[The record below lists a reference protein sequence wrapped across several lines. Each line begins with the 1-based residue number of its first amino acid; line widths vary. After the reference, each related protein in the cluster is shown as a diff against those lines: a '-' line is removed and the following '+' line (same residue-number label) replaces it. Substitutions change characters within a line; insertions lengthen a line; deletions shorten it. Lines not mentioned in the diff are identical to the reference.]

1 MPDNKTHASGS
12 GGIFFFFGDD
22 SSYKILNAD
31 RTYYNTAIIRIR
43 KGVQDHR
50 MRIIAIGIGGAGC
63 RIVNSL
69 YAIDRKSSKVA
80 CVQGLAVDVDE
91 ETIKQLTA
99 LPENARMC
107 FSALEPG
114 TPDSSGAERQTAPID
129 INEIISRIQNM
140 ENGENDAIVFCCG
153 LGGSMV
159 DVAPHIIA
167 GLRSSIVE
175 PIFGL
180 VTLPCLAEGERISG
194 KAADDIEMLSSLL
207 DGIILFDNE
216 TWYKKIKAEKAH
228 LPAKE
233 MGFAEKIGLKKS
245 EKPLPP
251 AQATYQ
257 NLNEAIVRRIGLM
270 LRAGEFRADGG
281 IDLAEVVLDSGEVLN
296 TMKGMGFITIGYAVE
311 KLPRDPLRFLSWL
324 KPAGIFDEEQK
335 KKASRI
341 VELAK
346 QAIYHEIS
354 TPCDLTSAHKALV
367 LVAGPSQELS
377 MKGFMTVRKWIDRS
391 IAGLETR
398 SGDYPIVNTKNVAII
413 VMLSGLEN
421 IPRITELK
429 EIRSQSKPKKRAD
442 LDLSSEELEEK
453 DQKAVRDDMITLPVR
468 RARADDTGKRNP
480 AYDGPEGYDTFVPRR
495 EPIPQQKDVTTEGRE
510 RTPAVTFEV
519 PRAVPPR
526 RPVQVPGPISEGEDS
541 RPPDAVA
548 PTRRRVIVSP
558 AEKGYLHHPPSHS
571 LSTHGDLRTG
581 HKTAIPDR
589 SPRETPVQL
598 AGDEIPH
605 SKETE
610 RQRIERELRRQRTVA
625 MEGHPQKT
633 PPDAEKSRHKSQ
645 ETHIIQRSSQK
656 DRTGA
661 EKQTPLQRNN
671 TDELSGE
678 KRTIIIGKRKI
689 TAVVQGEPDPS
700 ATPAKTV
707 AASPEESVSFSDDN
721 GMSVEIRDRVFRARD
736 DIFEGKGIRKPTLP
750 QARDS
755 TLLHTDIRPKK
766 KTAAKVEGDNNEPQ
780 AVPQGKD
787 TVSVKKRPGPEKT

>member
-1 MPDNKTHASGS
+1 
-12 GGIFFFFGDD
+12 
-22 SSYKILNAD
+22 
-31 RTYYNTAIIRIR
+31 
-43 KGVQDHR
+43 

-80 CVQGLAVDVDE
+80 CVQALAVDVDE
-91 ETIKQLTA
+91 ETIKHLTA
-99 LPENARMC
+99 LPENSRMC
-107 FSALEPG
+107 FSAFDSGLPEIPG
-114 TPDSSGAERQTAPID
+114 DERQTAPID
-129 INEIISRIQNM
+129 INEIISRVQNL
-140 ENGENDAIVFCCG
+140 ETGENDAIVFCCG

-207 DGIILFDNE
+207 DGIIVFDNE
-216 TWYKKIKAEKAH
+216 TWHKKIKAQKAH

-233 MGFAEKIGLKKS
+233 KGFAEKIGWRKS
-245 EKPLPP
+245 EKPLPEG
-251 AQATYQ
+251 QATYS
-257 NLNEAIVRRIGLM
+257 NLNSAIVRRIGLM

-311 KLPRDPLRFLSWL
+311 KLPHDPLRFLSWL

-429 EIRSQSKPKKRAD
+429 EIRSQSKPKKRTD
-442 LDLSSEELEEK
+442 TDGSSEELLEK
-453 DQKAVRDDMITLPVR
+453 DQKTIRDDMITLPAR
-468 RARADDTGKRNP
+468 RARGDDTRH
-480 AYDGPEGYDTFVPRR
+480 
-495 EPIPQQKDVTTEGRE
+495 
-510 RTPAVTFEV
+510 RTPARDMSEGEESFITAAKSPVPQKEVIPEEEEQIPSVEPEV
-519 PRAVPPR
+519 PRQIPARSPAPVPE
-526 RPVQVPGPISEGEDS
+526 PVSEEEYGRAS
-541 RPPDAVA
+541 DAQA
-548 PTRRRVIVSP
+548 PARRRVIVAH
-558 AEKGYLHHPPSHS
+558 AETGHLHHPS
-571 LSTHGDLRTG
+571 LPPLSAHGSLRTG
-581 HKTAIPDR
+581 HKTGISNRPPVEIPARHPDE
-589 SPRETPVQL
+589 ETP
-598 AGDEIPH
+598 G

-610 RQRIERELRRQRTVA
+610 RQRIERELRRQRSIA
-625 MEGHPQKT
+625 IGGQSQKIPQH
-633 PPDAEKSRHKSQ
+633 AEKSPTAAQ
-645 ETHIIQRSSQK
+645 EKHVIQRSTHQ
-656 DRTGA
+656 DRTSTV
-661 EKQTPLQRNN
+661 TPVPGIGPA
-671 TDELSGE
+671 SSPGE
-678 KRTIIIGKRKI
+678 KRIVIVGKKKTSDIPQDDQDSASQREK
-689 TAVVQGEPDPS
+689 TGAVY
-700 ATPAKTV
+700 T
-707 AASPEESVSFSDDN
+707 EESASFPDDDV
-721 GMSVEIRDRVFRARD
+721 MSVEIRDRVFRARD
-736 DIFEGKGIRKPTLP
+736 EIFEGKSVRKTTLP

-755 TLLHTDIRPKK
+755 TLLHTELRPKK
-766 KTAAKVEGDNNEPQ
+766 RVPEREYADEDNSLAGQETPDP
-780 AVPQGKD
+780 A
-787 TVSVKKRPGPEKT
+787 SIKKRTIPE

>member
-1 MPDNKTHASGS
+1 
-12 GGIFFFFGDD
+12 
-22 SSYKILNAD
+22 
-31 RTYYNTAIIRIR
+31 
-43 KGVQDHR
+43 

-91 ETIKQLTA
+91 ETMKQLTA

-107 FSALEPG
+107 FSALDPG
-114 TPDSSGAERQTAPID
+114 TPDSPGRERQTAPID
-129 INEIISRIQNM
+129 INEIVSRIQNL
-140 ENGENDAIVFCCG
+140 ETGENDAIIFCCG

-167 GLRSSIVE
+167 GLRSSVVE

-207 DGIILFDNE
+207 DGIIVFDNE

-233 MGFAEKIGLKKS
+233 RGFAEKIGLKKS

-251 AQATYQ
+251 AQATFY

-270 LRAGEFRADGG
+270 LRAGEFKADGG

-311 KLPRDPLRFLSWL
+311 KLPHDPLRFLSWL

-367 LVAGPSQELS
+367 LIAGPSQELS

-429 EIRSQSKPKKRAD
+429 EIRSQSKPKKQAD
-442 LDLSSEELEEK
+442 PDLSSEELEEK
-453 DQKAVRDDMITLPVR
+453 DQKNIRDDMITLPVR
-468 RARADDTGKRNP
+468 RARAKDAGKRNHARDEP
-480 AYDGPEGYDTFVPRR
+480 EAYGTIVPIR
-495 EPIPQQKDVTTEGRE
+495 EPIPQKDVTTEPKE
-510 RTPAVTFEV
+510 HTPPVTFEV
-519 PRAVPPR
+519 PRQVPQRRAVPVR
-526 RPVQVPGPISEGEDS
+526 GSASDGEVS
-541 RPPDAVA
+541 RMPEALTPP
-548 PTRRRVIVSP
+548 RRRVIVAQEEKDYLYGPSSHTLP
-558 AEKGYLHHPPSHS
+558 A
-571 LSTHGDLRTG
+571 HGEPHAG
-581 HKTAIPDR
+581 HKAGISDHL
-589 SPRETPVQL
+589 PREPMVHHVS
-598 AGDEIPH
+598 DEIPR
-605 SKETE
+605 SKETD

-625 MEGHPQKT
+625 MAKPSTESPPHP
-633 PPDAEKSRHKSQ
+633 EKNKLEAQ

-656 DRTGA
+656 DRAAAG
-661 EKQTPLQRNN
+661 KLIPGQNN
-671 TDELSGE
+671 EPTALSGE
-678 KRTIIIGKRKI
+678 KRTVIIGKRKT
-689 TAVVQGEPDPS
+689 TAMVKEDPDSS
-700 ATPAKTV
+700 AAREKRM
-707 AASPEESVSFSDDN
+707 AAYPVESVSLPDDY
-721 GMSVEIRDRVFRARD
+721 GMNVEIRDRVFKARD
-736 DIFEGKGIRKPTLP
+736 EVFEGKGIRKPSLP

-755 TLLHTDIRPKK
+755 TLLHTDIGPKK
-766 KTAAKVEGDNNEPQ
+766 KTAERVEVDDDALQNPAGRDP
-780 AVPQGKD
+780 
-787 TVSVKKRPGPEKT
+787 VSIKKRTRSEEKT

>member
-1 MPDNKTHASGS
+1 
-12 GGIFFFFGDD
+12 
-22 SSYKILNAD
+22 
-31 RTYYNTAIIRIR
+31 
-43 KGVQDHR
+43 

-80 CVQGLAVDVDE
+80 CVQGLAIDVDE

-99 LPENARMC
+99 LPDNSRMC
-107 FSALEPG
+107 YSAFE
-114 TPDSSGAERQTAPID
+114 SGLSESPNAERQTAQID
-129 INEIISRIQNM
+129 INEIISRVQNL
-140 ENGENDAIVFCCG
+140 ETGENDAIVFCCG

-167 GLRSSIVE
+167 GLRSSVVE

-180 VTLPCLAEGERISG
+180 VTLPCLAEGERVSG
-194 KAADDIEMLSSLL
+194 KAADDIEMLSPLL
-207 DGIILFDNE
+207 DGIIVFDNE
-216 TWYKKIKAEKAH
+216 TWYKKIKAQKAR
-228 LPAKE
+228 LPPRE
-233 MGFAEKIGLKKS
+233 RGFAEKIGLIKS

-251 AQATYQ
+251 AQATYR

-270 LRAGEFRADGG
+270 LRAGEFKADGG

-311 KLPRDPLRFLSWL
+311 RLPNDPLRFLSWL

-429 EIRSQSKPKKRAD
+429 EIRTQSKPKKTD
-442 LDLSSEELEEK
+442 TEQSSEELPEK
-453 DQKAVRDDMITLPVR
+453 DQKTARDDMITLP
-468 RARADDTGKRNP
+468 ARKARNDDTGRRNP
-480 AYDGPEGYDTFVPRR
+480 TRDMSEGYGTSVPTVEPVPQIEVAADTDDRVPPVAVE
-495 EPIPQQKDVTTEGRE
+495 EPRQ
-510 RTPAVTFEV
+510 A
-519 PRAVPPR
+519 PPR
-526 RPVQVPGPISEGEDS
+526 RPAVIPEPEEDDGGVSEALTQS
-541 RPPDAVA
+541 
-548 PTRRRVIVSP
+548 RRRIIVAH
-558 AEKGYLHHPPSHS
+558 AETDHSRHLPSHFHS
-571 LSTHGDLRTG
+571 SHGNLHTG
-581 HKTAIPDR
+581 HKTDTPDR
-589 SPRETPVQL
+589 SSGGAQVRHPDEETPR
-598 AGDEIPH
+598 

-610 RQRIERELRRQRTVA
+610 RQRIERELLRQRTMA
-625 MEGHPQKT
+625 MGG
-633 PPDAEKSRHKSQ
+633 R
-645 ETHIIQRSSQK
+645 SQK
-656 DRTGA
+656 VPPHTGKSNPANNEAQVIPKRAPLDQIPA
-661 EKQTPLQRNN
+661 ETKARVQVSDP
-671 TDELSGE
+671 SAVGGE
-678 KRTIIIGKRKI
+678 KRTVIIGKRKI
-689 TAVVQGEPDPS
+689 AAVPREAPDSPAAPEKTGTVYPVDTGS
-700 ATPAKTV
+700 AP
-707 AASPEESVSFSDDN
+707 DDD
-721 GMSVEIRDRVFRARD
+721 GMSVEIRDRVFRAKD
-736 DIFEGKGIRKPTLP
+736 EVFEGKGIRKPSLP

-755 TLLHTDIRPKK
+755 TLLHTDLRPKK
-766 KTAAKVEGDNNEPQ
+766 RTTDRESSEDVGRTDYE
-780 AVPQGKD
+780 GKD
-787 TVSVKKRPGPEKT
+787 PVPLKKRTKSD

>member
-1 MPDNKTHASGS
+1 
-12 GGIFFFFGDD
+12 
-22 SSYKILNAD
+22 
-31 RTYYNTAIIRIR
+31 
-43 KGVQDHR
+43 

-80 CVQGLAVDVDE
+80 CVQALAIDVDE
-91 ETIKQLTA
+91 TTVKQLTA

-114 TPDSSGAERQTAPID
+114 IPDSPRAERQTAPID

-140 ENGENDAIVFCCG
+140 ESGENDAIIFCCG

-194 KAADDIEMLSSLL
+194 KAADDIDMLSSLL
-207 DGIILFDNE
+207 DGIIVFDNE
-216 TWYKKIKAEKAH
+216 TWYKKIKAQKAH

-233 MGFAEKIGLKKS
+233 RGFAEKMGLKRS

-251 AQATYQ
+251 AQATYR

-281 IDLAEVVLDSGEVLN
+281 IDLAEVVLDSGELLN
-296 TMKGMGFITIGYAVE
+296 TMKGMGFITIGYAVQR
-311 KLPRDPLRFLSWL
+311 LPHDPLRFLSWL

-377 MKGFMTVRKWIDRS
+377 MQGFMTVRKWIDRS

-398 SGDYPIVNTKNVAII
+398 SGDYPLINTKNVAII

-421 IPRITELK
+421 IPRITELR

-442 LDLSSEELEEK
+442 ADGSSEEMTEK
-453 DQKAVRDDMITLPVR
+453 DQKAIRDDMITLPVR
-468 RARADDTGKRNP
+468 RAHAEDTGRRTRARDAPDK
-480 AYDGPEGYDTFVPRR
+480 YGTFVPTS
-495 EPIPQQKDVTTEGRE
+495 EPVRQQEVPADSEE
-510 RTPAVTFEV
+510 RTPTVASEI
-519 PRAVPPR
+519 PRQAPPHR
-526 RPVQVPGPISEGEDS
+526 AEPVPGPVSEEEDG
-541 RPPDAVA
+541 RIPEALA
-548 PTRRRVIVSP
+548 PSRRRVIVAH
-558 AEKGYLHHPPSHS
+558 AEKEDHPRHVPS
-571 LSTHGDLRTG
+571 LSRPAHGSLRSGQKTG
-581 HKTAIPDR
+581 ISDR
-589 SPRETPVQL
+589 SLQETPVRHP
-598 AGDEIPH
+598 DEEIPH
-605 SKETE
+605 SNETE

-625 MEGHPQKT
+625 MGGKTLKT
-633 PPDAEKSRHKSQ
+633 PPLTGKSHPATQ
-645 ETHIIQRSSQK
+645 ETNIVQRSSHQ
-656 DRTGA
+656 DRTDP
-661 EKQTPLQRNN
+661 EKKTSVKGNEPAA
-671 TDELSGE
+671 LSGE
-678 KRTIIIGKRKI
+678 RRTVIIGKRKV
-689 TAVVQGEPDPS
+689 AVVPEEEPNLS
-700 ATPAKTV
+700 AAQERPGSVYTGKTV
-707 AASPEESVSFSDDN
+707 SSSEDD

-736 DIFEGKGIRKPTLP
+736 EVFQGKGIRKPTLP

-755 TLLHTDIRPKK
+755 TLLHTDLKPKK
-766 KTAAKVEGDNNEPQ
+766 RASDRDGADNDDTRADQ
-780 AVPQGKD
+780 AGKD
-787 TVSVKKRPGPEKT
+787 SVPIKKRTISEERT

>member
-1 MPDNKTHASGS
+1 
-12 GGIFFFFGDD
+12 
-22 SSYKILNAD
+22 
-31 RTYYNTAIIRIR
+31 
-43 KGVQDHR
+43 

-80 CVQGLAVDVDE
+80 CVQGLAIDVDE

-107 FSALEPG
+107 YSAFEPEFPNSQN
-114 TPDSSGAERQTAPID
+114 TERQKAPID
-129 INEIISRIQNM
+129 INEIVSRVQNL
-140 ENGENDAIVFCCG
+140 ESAENDAIVFCCG

-180 VTLPCLAEGERISG
+180 VTLPCLAEGKRISG

-207 DGIILFDNE
+207 DGIIVFDNE
-216 TWYKKIKAEKAH
+216 TWHKKIKTQKAH
-228 LPAKE
+228 LPKKE
-233 MGFAEKIGLKKS
+233 RGFAEKLGLVKS
-245 EKPLPP
+245 EKILPL
-251 AQATYQ
+251 AQATYR
-257 NLNEAIVRRIGLM
+257 NLNDAIVRRIGLM

-311 KLPRDPLRFLSWL
+311 KLPNDPLRFLSWL
-324 KPAGIFDEEQK
+324 KPAGVFDEEQK

-346 QAIYHEIS
+346 QAIYNEIS

-398 SGDYPIVNTKNVAII
+398 SGDYPIVSTKNVAII

-429 EIRSQSKPKKRAD
+429 EIRSQLNQKEQVDPEG
-442 LDLSSEELEEK
+442 SSTGLPET
-453 DQKAVRDDMITLPVR
+453 DQKNLRDDMITLPVR
-468 RARADDTGKRNP
+468 RARADDTGRRNP
-480 AYDGPEGYDTFVPRR
+480 TRDMPEGYGTSFSAMEPPVSQNEAPATVEVQAPPVAVEAPRQS
-495 EPIPQQKDVTTEGRE
+495 PLH
-510 RTPAVTFEV
+510 
-519 PRAVPPR
+519 
-526 RPVQVPGPISEGEDS
+526 RPVMEPVPATNEED
-541 RPPDAVA
+541 REIPEALA
-548 PTRRRVIVSP
+548 PSRRRVIVAH
-558 AEKGYLHHPPSHS
+558 AENDTSRQSPPSHTQT
-571 LSTHGDLRTG
+571 LHGILRTG
-581 HKTAIPDR
+581 NKTGIPAR
-589 SPRETPVQL
+589 SSMEMPARNP
-598 AGDEIPH
+598 DEEVPH
-605 SKETE
+605 TKETD

-625 MEGHPQKT
+625 IGGQSQKNPLHTTGKSHP
-633 PPDAEKSRHKSQ
+633 AIQ
-645 ETHIIQRSSQK
+645 ETKVVQRSAHQGS
-656 DRTGA
+656 TGT
-661 EKQTPLQRNN
+661 EKQTPVQGNESKER
-671 TDELSGE
+671 SGE
-678 KRTIIIGKRKI
+678 KRTIIIGKRK
-689 TAVVQGEPDPS
+689 TATVPLVEPDS
-700 ATPAKTV
+700 SEVRQKARDAN
-707 AASPEESVSFSDDN
+707 PEESVSSSGDN
-721 GMSVEIRDRVFRARD
+721 EMSVEIRDRVFRARD
-736 DIFEGKGIRKPTLP
+736 EVFEGKGIRKPSLP

-766 KTAAKVEGDNNEPQ
+766 RASERGSPDDENHRTDFEETDPAPI
-780 AVPQGKD
+780 
-787 TVSVKKRPGPEKT
+787 KKRTRSD

>member
-1 MPDNKTHASGS
+1 
-12 GGIFFFFGDD
+12 
-22 SSYKILNAD
+22 
-31 RTYYNTAIIRIR
+31 
-43 KGVQDHR
+43 

-80 CVQGLAVDVDE
+80 CVQALAIDVDE
-91 ETIKQLTA
+91 DTIKHLTA

-107 FSALEPG
+107 FSALDPG
-114 TPDSSGAERQTAPID
+114 LPDSENAERQTAPID
-129 INEIISRIQNM
+129 INEIISRVQNM
-140 ENGENDAIVFCCG
+140 ETGENDAIIFCCG

-180 VTLPCLAEGERISG
+180 VTLPCLAEGERISA

-207 DGIILFDNE
+207 DGIIVFDNE
-216 TWYKKIKAEKAH
+216 TWYKKIKSLKAH

-233 MGFAEKIGLKKS
+233 KGLAEKFGLIKS

-251 AQATYQ
+251 AQATYR

-311 KLPRDPLRFLSWL
+311 KLPNDPLRFLSWL
-324 KPAGIFDEEQK
+324 KPAGLFEEEQK

-367 LVAGPSQELS
+367 LVAGPSHELS

-398 SGDYPIVNTKNVAII
+398 SGDYPVMNTKNVAII

-429 EIRSQSKPKKRAD
+429 EIRSQSKPKVRAEAEA
-442 LDLSSEELEEK
+442 LQGGLQEK
-453 DQKAVRDDMITLPVR
+453 EKTIRDDMITLPVR
-468 RARADDTGKRNP
+468 KARADDSGRSTAARDTADLYGSFVSAKEP
-480 AYDGPEGYDTFVPRR
+480 FLHKEVHTEPE
-495 EPIPQQKDVTTEGRE
+495 E
-510 RTPAVTFEV
+510 RTPPVVPEV
-519 PRAVPPR
+519 VPQTPPH
-526 RPVQVPGPISEGEDS
+526 RPVPSHKPVSEREARRIPEALMAS
-541 RPPDAVA
+541 
-548 PTRRRVIVSP
+548 RRRVIVAR
-558 AEKGYLHHPPSHS
+558 AEKDHASHRSLHTQPAPGSQQGGREEGGSDRFPPEMPAR
-571 LSTHGDLRTG
+571 L
-581 HKTAIPDR
+581 PDEEV
-589 SPRETPVQL
+589 PR
-598 AGDEIPH
+598 

-610 RQRIERELRRQRTVA
+610 RQRIERELRRQRSVA
-625 MEGHPQKT
+625 IGGQSPKNPVHPDKLHPATSETRIVHRSTHQ
-633 PPDAEKSRHKSQ
+633 ERKST
-645 ETHIIQRSSQK
+645 ET
-656 DRTGA
+656 
-661 EKQTPLQRNN
+661 QTPVQG
-671 TDELSGE
+671 TEPVPVSGE
-678 KRTIIIGKRKI
+678 KRTIIIGKRKT
-689 TAVVQGEPDPS
+689 TAVPPVEPIRDTEEKPG
-700 ATPAKTV
+700 AGY
-707 AASPEESVSFSDDN
+707 PEEPASLSDDD
-721 GMSVEIRDRVFRARD
+721 GMRVEIRDRIFRARD
-736 DIFEGKGIRKPTLP
+736 GVFEGKGVKKPSLP

-755 TLLHTDIRPKK
+755 TLLHTELRPRKK
-766 KTAAKVEGDNNEPQ
+766 VPEREYSDDNDELGAGQ
-780 AVPQGKD
+780 EMRD
-787 TVSVKKRPGPEKT
+787 SVTLKKRTKSDGTDPDRS